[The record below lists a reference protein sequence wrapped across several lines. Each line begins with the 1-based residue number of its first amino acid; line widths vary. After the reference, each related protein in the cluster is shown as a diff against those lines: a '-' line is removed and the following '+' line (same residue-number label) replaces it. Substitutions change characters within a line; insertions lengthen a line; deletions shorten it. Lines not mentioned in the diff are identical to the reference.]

1 MKLFLVLAC
10 VALATAAPKHQLVR
24 RSEPDGKN
32 VEILRYDNENDGLG
46 SYKFGFELSDQTKRE
61 EQGELKNAGSENEFI
76 AVKGSYSW
84 VDQDGQLYT
93 VNYVADENG
102 FQPTIEQSKGGAI
115 PSAVLAAFTG

>member
-10 VALATAAPKHQLVR
+10 VALATAAPQQLS

-61 EQGELKNAGSENEFI
+61 EEGELKNAGSENESI

-84 VDQDGQLYT
+84 VDKDGQVYT

-102 FQPTIEQSKGGAI
+102 FQPTIEQSNGGAI
-115 PSAVLAAFTG
+115 PPAVIAAFSG